1 MSDIQGTIIL
11 AENAAGNGFKRL
23 KLDASGRLEC
33 SVNEIEI
40 TAAAITVAV
49 DGLEGLQT
57 QTNTK
62 LDTLEASL
70 TSMEGKQ
77 DTQIGHMDGVEASLT
92 AITGYV
98 DGLETLQTAAN
109 TDLAAIEVLLTSA
122 NTDHAANEALLTT
135 IDADTNDIKTNTASC
150 ATDLAALEVLQT
162 STNSKLD
169 HLSDNQDTLETT
181 LTAIETDTAAIEVLL
196 TAANTDHAANEA
208 LLTTIDADTNDIKTN
223 TAAMVVDLA
232 AIEVI
237 NNNAEVHL
245 GNIDTGVDVLEA
257 CVGSNKVNVNIS
269 SGNISGFSTASNQST
284 IIGHLDGVE
293 GKLDTLE
300 TTLTAIETDQAAIEV
315 LHTATNQKLDD
326 IETAVQL
333 IDDAIK
339 TEDLAHSSGDKGIPC
354 LMVRQDSHSDLAAD
368 GDYMIPT
375 INANG
380 EIRVTST
387 AASGGAT
394 ESKQDAMITDLA
406 AIEVLL
412 TQANSNQGTLDTSI
426 SDTTNA
432 IDTMDAVLDQCLVKQ
447 SAMVVDLAA
456 LEVLQTTTNSKIDTF
471 DAVLDASLVKQT
483 EIDSVLDTI
492 KVDTEAIETAVEK
505 LSGVSEAVWLNN
517 ATVNAQAL
525 SASLDTTGYTKV
537 RLYGVVDQS
546 FFSGTSDLIL
556 MGSLTDGGVYFN
568 LGANV
573 TNEVGA
579 SNGASV
585 QTLNCLL
592 ESPPK
597 FIKIKNDAGA
607 DNYAMTINAK
617 MTHT

>member
-1 MSDIQGTIIL
+1 MLLGTIDSDT
-11 AENAAGNGFKRL
+11 
-23 KLDASGRLEC
+23 DA
-33 SVNEIEI
+33 
-40 TAAAITVAV
+40 
-49 DGLEGLQT
+49 
-57 QTNTK
+57 
-62 LDTLEASL
+62 
-70 TSMEGKQ
+70 
-77 DTQIGHMDGVEASLT
+77 
-92 AITGYV
+92 
-98 DGLETLQTAAN
+98 
-109 TDLAAIEVLLTSA
+109 
-122 NTDHAANEALLTT
+122 
-135 IDADTNDIKTNTASC
+135 IKTS
-150 ATDLAALEVLQT
+150 
-162 STNSKLD
+162 
-169 HLSDNQDTLETT
+169 
-181 LTAIETDTAAIEVLL
+181 
-196 TAANTDHAANEA
+196 
-208 LLTTIDADTNDIKTN
+208 

-269 SGNISGFSTASNQST
+269 SGNISGFSTATKQDAMITDLAAIEVLLTQANSNQGT
-284 IIGHLDGVE
+284 
-293 GKLDTLE
+293 LDTSISD
-300 TTLTAIETDQAAIEV
+300 TTNAIDTMDAVLDQCLVKQSAMVVDLAAIEV

-394 ESKQDAMITDLA
+394 ESKQDTMIGHIDG
-406 AIEVLL
+406 IE
-412 TQANSNQGTLDTSI
+412 TLIGS
-426 SDTTNA
+426 
-432 IDTMDAVLDQCLVKQ
+432 
-447 SAMVVDLAA
+447 
-456 LEVLQTTTNSKIDTF
+456 TNSKIDTF

-483 EIDSVLDTI
+483 NNETLLTAQNALITTIDGVLDTI

-517 ATVNAQAL
+517 ATINAQAL
-525 SASLDTTGYTKV
+525 GASLDTTGYTKV

-546 FFSGTSDLIL
+546 FFSGVSDLL
-556 MGSLTDGGVYFN
+556 VMGSLTDGGVYFN
-568 LGANV
+568 LGAAV

-597 FIKIKNDAGA
+597 FIKIKNDSGS